1 MRLARVVGNVVA
13 TVKNPA
19 LDGKKILICKHV
31 GAGGRP
37 EGRAFL
43 ALDSIGAGW
52 GEPVLAFDGV
62 DAGPGDRVLVTLDGW
77 SASWTIRRPGAAVD
91 AAVIGVVDTVELA

>member
-1 MRLARVVGNVVA
+1 MILARVVGRVVA
-13 TVKNPA
+13 TQKDRSHTGA
-19 LDGKKILICKHV
+19 KILQLQPID
-31 GAGGRP
+31 P
-37 EGRAFL
+37 EGRDA
-43 ALDSIGAGW
+43 
-52 GEPVLAFDGV
+52 GEPFLAFDGV

>member
-13 TVKNPA
+13 TVKSPT

-52 GEPVLAFDGV
+52 GELVYYVRGKEAAFPFLPDEVPSDATIVAIV
-62 DAGPGDRVLVTLDGW
+62 D
-77 SASWTIRRPGAAVD
+77 SWEA
-91 AAVIGVVDTVELA
+91 